1 MPKMKTHKGAAKR
14 FRLTGSD
21 KMVRAAGRRGHFRRR
36 MSLRILQ
43 HLDRT
48 FEVHKSVQRRLRRAL
63 PYIAKH
69 SR

>member
-14 FRLTGSD
+14 FTLTGTG
-21 KMVRAAGRRGHFRRR
+21 KMIRSAGRRGHFRRR
-36 MSLRILQ
+36 MSLRVLQ
-43 HLDRT
+43 HLDST
-48 FEVHKSVQRRLRRAL
+48 FEVHKTVQRRLRRAL